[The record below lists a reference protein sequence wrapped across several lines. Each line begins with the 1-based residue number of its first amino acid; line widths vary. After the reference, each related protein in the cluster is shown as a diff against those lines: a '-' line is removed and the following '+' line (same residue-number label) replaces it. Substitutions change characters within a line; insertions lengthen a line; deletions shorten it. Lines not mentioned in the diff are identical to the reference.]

1 MPIKRIVQFPAFL
14 GACGMALFLS
24 GCGGGGSAGTGSLSL
39 GVTDSPVQEDVAV
52 CIHFTSI
59 TLHHSDGELV
69 QIPFDSSTY
78 YDPADRCM
86 NNVDPAV
93 EDASHNAVAL
103 DALQGVLHVQLMD
116 SQQVTAGAY
125 NWIRLDVDPALSY
138 VVDSRGQ
145 QAILICPSCGSG
157 QSGLKLNQGITV
169 PAGGDASFMI
179 DIDLTRSL
187 NKGPSGDYRLRPT
200 LRLVDMTETGTISGT
215 VDGALIPGMVSDTDT
230 GCRVYVYT
238 GHDVVPDDIHDG
250 DNVLTTAR
258 VLYDAVAT
266 SYRYVAA
273 WLPTNSST
281 DPSPY
286 TVALTCDTDDP
297 DLDQNN
303 DPATPSSDDVIFTDG
318 VTDGTGQNADVS
330 TGQTTTAVNFPPG
343 P

>member
-1 MPIKRIVQFPAFL
+1 MSIKHTTRFL
-14 GACGMALFLS
+14 GFLAACGLGLLSS
-24 GCGGGGSAGTGSLSL
+24 GCGGGGGSASTGSLSL
-39 GVTDSPVQEDVAV
+39 GVTDSPVREDVAV

-59 TLHHSDGELV
+59 TLHHSDGEQI

-78 YDPADRCM
+78 YDPTDRCS
-86 NNVDPAV
+86 NNVDPTLG
-93 EDASHNAVAL
+93 DASNNAVAL

-116 SQQVTAGAY
+116 SQQVKAGAY
-125 NWIRLDVDPALSY
+125 NWIRLDVDPAHSY
-138 VVDSRGQ
+138 VMDAQGQ

-179 DIDLTRSL
+179 DIDLAKSL

-200 LRLVDMTETGTISGT
+200 LRLVDMTETGTISGSVNST
-215 VDGALIPGMVSDTDT
+215 LIPGMISDTDT
-230 GCRVYVYT
+230 GCRVYVYS

-258 VLYDAVAT
+258 VLYDAVST
-266 SYRYVAA
+266 SYQYVAA

-281 DPSPY
+281 DPTPY
-286 TVALTCDTDDP
+286 TVALTCDADDP
-297 DLDQNN
+297 DVDENN
-303 DPATPSSDDVIFTDG
+303 DPSNLSGTDVIFSDG
-318 VTDGTGQNADVS
+318 VTEGTGQNADVS
-330 TGQTTTAVNFPPG
+330 TGQTTEVDFPPA